1 MEDAALPSREAP
13 QRLVQPGVQGGRRR
27 VNSDVSRHRPAV
39 GAHLH
44 GDAGPAHA
52 GFGHAG
58 GCLTRTL
65 RTSLAARA
73 LGAQRGRSQRG
84 RVRQQDQGVSLDLVS
99 GEQLARAYDDLVG
112 GRTRGDDVTRLAIGC
127 WAGQAQSLALA
138 DGEAEVALVRAQD
151 LTVRADQRAL
161 LGAERA
167 LEEATGVAVGH
178 KADVI
183 GVRLVRYR
191 QPALGGLRAHGSL
204 RGGITQGKERSG
216 QALTSGDSQH
226 VGLVLG
232 SVSRAGQA
240 QVVGVSGASRA
251 RAPGEPGVVAGG
263 HGVEAHRQ
271 AALQQG
277 VKLDPLVAAYA
288 GVGSAPGTV
297 LGQEIGDDPFL
308 ELLRQ
313 VPHVEGDAEDLGGPA
328 CVRGVLDRAA
338 PA

>member
-1 MEDAALPSREAP
+1 M
-13 QRLVQPGVQGGRRR
+13 
-27 VNSDVSRHRPAV
+27 

-191 QPALGGLRAHGSL
+191 QPALSGLG
-204 RGGITQGKERSG
+204 
-216 QALTSGDSQH
+216 
-226 VGLVLG
+226 
-232 SVSRAGQA
+232 
-240 QVVGVSGASRA
+240 
-251 RAPGEPGVVAGG
+251 
-263 HGVEAHRQ
+263 AHR
-271 AALQQG
+271 G
-277 VKLDPLVAAYA
+277 
-288 GVGSAPGTV
+288 
-297 LGQEIGDDPFL
+297 LG
-308 ELLRQ
+308 
-313 VPHVEGDAEDLGGPA
+313 
-328 CVRGVLDRAA
+328 RGVPEREERT
-338 PA
+338 